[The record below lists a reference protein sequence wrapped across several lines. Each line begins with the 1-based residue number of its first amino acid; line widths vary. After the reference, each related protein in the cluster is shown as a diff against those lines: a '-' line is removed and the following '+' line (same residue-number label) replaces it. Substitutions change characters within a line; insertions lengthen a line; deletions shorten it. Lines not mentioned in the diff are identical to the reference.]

1 MKILALDM
9 ASKTGWAHSDGA
21 SGVADFTAHKLL
33 EDKLLAFYGWLD
45 KLLLDHPTHLIVYE
59 QAHFRG
65 GAPTRHGVGF
75 ETALRML
82 ARSYRISVDF
92 CHTATL
98 KKHATGRGNAT
109 KDEMMVAAVA
119 EHPTIRLQDDNHVD
133 ALWLL
138 HWAQCN
144 REAA

>member
-1 MKILALDM
+1 MILALDM

-21 SGVADFTAHKLL
+21 SGVVDFGVHKDVADRW
-33 EDKLLAFYGWLD
+33 LAFYGWLD
-45 KLLLDHPTHLIVYE
+45 RLASEHRFATVAYE

-65 GAPTRHGVGF
+65 ASTRSALGY
-75 ETALRML
+75 ETVLRMFAASERL
-82 ARSYRISVDF
+82 TLLP
-92 CHTATL
+92 CHTGTL

-109 KDEMMVAAVA
+109 KDDMLVAAM
-119 EHPTIRLQDDNHVD
+119 EQHPTIKLLDDNHVD

-138 HWAQCN
+138 HWAQSN